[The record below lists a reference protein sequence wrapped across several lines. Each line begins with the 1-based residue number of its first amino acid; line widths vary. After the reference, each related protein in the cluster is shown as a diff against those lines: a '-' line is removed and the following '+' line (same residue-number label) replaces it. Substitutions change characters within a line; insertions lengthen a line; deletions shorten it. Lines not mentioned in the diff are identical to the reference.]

1 MDYISSSFQERFI
14 GSKGIWAIIWDT
26 HSGRI
31 YYRASQK
38 KFDLLLDD
46 HRKFFYFELCDYS
59 RYIRPYL
66 NSKIIL
72 LLNILEIQENNFIKK
87 LDDYHKNFENQKF
100 VLSLVFYYE

>member
-1 MDYISSSFQERFI
+1 MDYISSSFQERFM
-14 GSKGIWAIIWDT
+14 GCKGILAIIWDD

-59 RYIRPYL
+59 RYIRSYL
-66 NSKIIL
+66 NRKIIL
-72 LLNILEIQENNFIKK
+72 LLNILEIQENNFTKK

-100 VLSLVFYYE
+100 VLSLVLYYE